1 MSDGASEVRVHI
13 ATHMSEEHQQELQA
27 VSPRVRLTYRPAI
40 PYLKPTEL
48 DPELRPAEV
57 LIGYHAY
64 FGMTDAPRL
73 RWLQLSS
80 DGADHLRS
88 APIMR
93 SGVIVTNAR
102 VFATPIAEYTFGSI
116 LSWSYRFP
124 QARERFQRQRLY
136 PRNQWEEYRS
146 TELCSRTL
154 AIIGYGAIGQ
164 RVATLARAFEMK
176 VIATRRTAT
185 ERAFVDGVEIHPADQ
200 LREVLARADV
210 VVVCLPLTG
219 ETEGLIGEEELRAMK
234 PSAYLVS
241 VGRGSVI
248 EEGALLRALREGWI
262 AGAGIDVFAQRP
274 LPPDSPFF
282 DLPNVIMTPHMS
294 GISDGYESRSAGLF
308 RENLRRYLAGEE
320 LVNVVDK
327 EKGY

>member
-1 MSDGASEVRVHI
+1 MTD
-13 ATHMSEEHQQELQA
+13 EHQQQLRG
-27 VSPRVRLTYRPAI
+27 VSPRVRLSYRPAI
-40 PYLKPTEL
+40 PYLRPPEL
-48 DPELRPAEV
+48 DPELRDTEV

-64 FGMTDAPRL
+64 FEQAAAPRL

-80 DGADHLRS
+80 DGVDHLRG

-93 SGVIVTNAR
+93 SDVVITNSR
-102 VFATPIAEYTFGSI
+102 VFATPIAEYAFASI

-124 QARERFQRQRLY
+124 QAHEQFQQQRRY
-136 PRNQWEEYRS
+136 PQNQWEEYLS
-146 TELCSRTL
+146 TEVSGRTL
-154 AIIGYGAIGQ
+154 AIVGYGAIGH
-164 RVATLARAFEMK
+164 RIAALARAFEMT
-176 VIATRRTAT
+176 VLATRRSAT
-185 ERAFVDGVEIHPADQ
+185 ERTVVDGVEIHPTAE
-200 LREVLARADV
+200 LRQVLARADV

-219 ETEGLIGEEELRAMK
+219 ETAGLIGEAELRAMK
-234 PSAYLVS
+234 PTAYLVS
-241 VGRGSVI
+241 VGRGPVI
-248 EEGALLRALREGWI
+248 DEVALLRALREGWI
-262 AGAGIDVFAQRP
+262 GGAGLDVFSQRP

-294 GISDGYESRSAGLF
+294 GVSDGYARRGAALF

>member
-1 MSDGASEVRVHI
+1 MTD
-13 ATHMSEEHQQELQA
+13 EHQQELRA
-27 VSPRVRLTYRPAI
+27 VSPRVRLSYRPAI
-40 PYLKPTEL
+40 PYLKPAEL
-48 DPELRPAEV
+48 DPELRDAEV

-64 FGMTDAPRL
+64 FETAAAPRL

-80 DGADHLRS
+80 DGADHLRGS
-88 APIMR
+88 PILR
-93 SGVIVTNAR
+93 SDVIITNSR

-116 LSWSYRFP
+116 LSWSYLFP

-136 PRNQWEEYRS
+136 PRNQMEEYQS
-146 TELCSRTL
+146 TELSGQTL
-154 AIIGYGAIGQ
+154 AIIGYGAIGH
-164 RVATLARAFEMK
+164 RIATLARAFEMN

-185 ERAFVDGVEIHPADQ
+185 EHAFIDGIEVFPADR
-200 LREVLARADV
+200 LREVLARGDV

-219 ETEGLIGEEELRAMK
+219 ETEGLIGEAELRAMK

-248 EEGALLRALREGWI
+248 DEGALLRALREGWI

-294 GISDGYESRSAGLF
+294 GISDGYARRGAALF

-320 LVNVVDK
+320 LINVVDK
-327 EKGY
+327 QKGY

>member
-1 MSDGASEVRVHI
+1 MTD
-13 ATHMSEEHQQELQA
+13 EHQQELRA
-27 VSPRVRLTYRPAI
+27 VSTRVRLSYRPAI
-40 PYLKPTEL
+40 PYLKPAEL
-48 DPELRPAEV
+48 DPELGDAEV

-64 FGMTDAPRL
+64 FEAAAAPRL

-80 DGADHLRS
+80 DGADHLRG
-88 APIMR
+88 APILG
-93 SGVIVTNAR
+93 SDVIITNSR

-136 PRNQWEEYRS
+136 PQNQWEEYQS
-146 TELCSRTL
+146 TELSGRTL
-154 AIIGYGAIGQ
+154 AIIGYGAIGH
-164 RVATLARAFEMK
+164 RIATLARAFEMN

-185 ERAFVDGVEIHPADQ
+185 EHAFVDGVEIFPADR
-200 LREVLARADV
+200 LREVLARGDV
-210 VVVCLPLTG
+210 VVVCLPLTS
-219 ETEGLIGEEELRAMK
+219 ETEGLIGEAELRAMK

-248 EEGALLRALREGWI
+248 DEGALLTALREGWI

-294 GISDGYESRSAGLF
+294 GISDGFARRGAALF

-320 LVNVVDK
+320 LINVVDK
-327 EKGY
+327 QKGY